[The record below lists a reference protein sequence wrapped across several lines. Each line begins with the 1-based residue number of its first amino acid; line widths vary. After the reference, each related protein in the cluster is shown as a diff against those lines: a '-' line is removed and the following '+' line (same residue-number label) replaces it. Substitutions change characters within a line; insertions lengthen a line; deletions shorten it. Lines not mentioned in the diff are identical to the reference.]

1 MEETGKAEH
10 EQIWLRSAVVGMV
23 MHQEDESA
31 LYGIKLYVDSYSD
44 AVADALR
51 DAGVRVIL
59 SPTCFRVLHTSFR
72 GNLKDILQQVPAL
85 AHYPIKQYTWWRKL
99 TDSIRRD

>member
-10 EQIWLRSAVVGMV
+10 EQIWLRGAVVGMG

-31 LYGIKLYVDSYSD
+31 LHGIKLYVDSHSD
-44 AVADALR
+44 DVADALR
-51 DAGVRVIL
+51 SAGIHVIL

-72 GNLKDILQQVPAL
+72 GSLKDILQEVPAL
-85 AHYPIKQYTWWRKL
+85 AHYPIEQYTWWRKI